1 MYTCKVRNMISA
13 HEIQIKITLI
23 SSELLTPGGNTTQ
36 LPILLWNA
44 YWCKHPIEKYKYTC

>member
-1 MYTCKVRNMISA
+1 MISA

-36 LPILLWNA
+36 LPILL
-44 YWCKHPIEKYKYTC
+44 